1 MTDGGDVRSYDLAIL
16 GVGAVGSGALLH
28 AATMGLNVIGFERFQ
43 PGHHH
48 GSSHGE
54 TRLIRKAYFE
64 APAYVPLIERAYTK
78 WRALEARVGR
88 QLLCTSGI
96 VEVGPEHGE
105 VVSGV
110 LHSANRHGLEIERL
124 SSLEVERRFPGLR
137 IPDGMV
143 AVYETEG
150 GYLHVEEAV
159 KAQCAVATC
168 DGATLMN
175 DVVVQCIERTEPD
188 LTIHTSH
195 GPLRAARVLCTLGAW
210 APEFLRDV
218 GVSLRVKRKV
228 LAWLALNPQ
237 DASLYQAPSGVSFL
251 YEMPGTVVYGFPSL
265 DGKTLKVASH
275 DDGVFIPGPEGLDR
289 RVHAE
294 DLHAVQA
301 FANAYLPGVDADRLV
316 RHEVCMYTMS
326 NDLHMIVD
334 HDPEDPRVWYAAG
347 LSGHGFK
354 YSNALGEALVQLSVE
369 GESEVDLSS
378 FSAARFR

>member
-1 MTDGGDVRSYDLAIL
+1 MRSYDLAIL

-28 AATMGLNVIGFERFQ
+28 AAAIGLNVIGFDRFQ
-43 PGHHH
+43 PGHRE

-78 WRALEARVGR
+78 WRGLEARVGK

-96 VEVGPEHGE
+96 LEVGPEHGE

-110 LHSANRHGLEIERL
+110 LRSAISHGLQIERL
-124 SSLEVERRFPGLR
+124 SPLEVGRRFPGLK

-159 KAQCAVATC
+159 KAQCAAATY
-168 DGATLMN
+168 DGAVLMN
-175 DVVVQCIERTEPD
+175 DVIVQRIERTAPE
-188 LTIHTSH
+188 LTIHTSQ
-195 GPLRAARVLCTLGAW
+195 GVVRAARVICTMGAW
-210 APEFLRDV
+210 APQFLRDL
-218 GVSLRVKRKV
+218 GLSLRVKRKV
-228 LAWLALNPQ
+228 LAWLALKPG
-237 DASLYQAPSGVSFL
+237 DAPLYRAPHAVSFL

-265 DGKTLKVASH
+265 DGKTLKLASH
-275 DDGVFIPGPEGLDR
+275 DDGVFIHGPEGLDR
-289 RVHAE
+289 GVHL
-294 DLHAVQA
+294 DDWRAVRG
-301 FANAYLPGVDADRLV
+301 FASAYLPGVDADRLV
-316 RHEVCMYTMS
+316 RHDVCMYTMS
-326 NDLHMIVD
+326 SDLHMIVD
-334 HDPEDPRVWYAAG
+334 RDPEDPRVWYAAG

-354 YSNALGEALVQLSVE
+354 YSNALGEALVQLSVT

-378 FSAARFR
+378 FSAARFS